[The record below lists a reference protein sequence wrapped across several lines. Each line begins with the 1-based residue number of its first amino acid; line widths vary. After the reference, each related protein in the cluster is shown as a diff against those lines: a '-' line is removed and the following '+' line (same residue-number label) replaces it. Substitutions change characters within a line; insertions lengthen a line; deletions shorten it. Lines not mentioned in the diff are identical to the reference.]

1 MEEMF
6 LRIIYLKMKNSTMI
20 SVEKSNFIVE
30 TLIELESKGIN
41 EPKAKTERDYSKKY
55 EIVGN

>member
-1 MEEMF
+1 
-6 LRIIYLKMKNSTMI
+6 MKNSTMI